1 MKKKTVLPIISVI
14 VPFYNQKKYIGR
26 CIRSLLSQSL
36 EKNFYEIIVVNDGSK
51 DKTDQALSL
60 FKRDINIIKN
70 KKNLGLLNL

>member
-14 VPFYNQKKYIGR
+14 VPVYNQKYIGR

-36 EKNFYEIIVVNDGSK
+36 EKFYEIIVVNDGSK

-70 KKNLGLLNL
+70 KKNLGP